1 MGKLHS
7 NRRNSAEKLHTVPEY
22 SNMDINRE
30 TDGQKNY
37 LKNNPVHRKIILES
51 TPKAGAPE
59 LEIISPPGTVPE
71 KVEEPEKP
79 PVTTFRSARPFSSR
93 LSGLSINRVGH
104 FFLASN

>member
-1 MGKLHS
+1 
-7 NRRNSAEKLHTVPEY
+7 
-22 SNMDINRE
+22 MDINRE

-37 LKNNPVHRKIILES
+37 PVHRKIILES

-104 FFLASN
+104 FFGNKLNFFS

>member
-1 MGKLHS
+1 
-7 NRRNSAEKLHTVPEY
+7 
-22 SNMDINRE
+22 MDINRE
-30 TDGQKNY
+30 TDGQKKY

-51 TPKAGAPE
+51 TPKAGAPPE

-104 FFLASN
+104 FLASN